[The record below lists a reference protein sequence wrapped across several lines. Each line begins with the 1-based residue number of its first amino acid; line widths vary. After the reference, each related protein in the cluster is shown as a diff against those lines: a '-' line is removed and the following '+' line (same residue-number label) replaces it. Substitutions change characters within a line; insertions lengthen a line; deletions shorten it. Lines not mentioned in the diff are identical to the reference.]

1 MRQYSYRS
9 EILKL
14 LGKSYLLGARPFCC
28 VNANKNFCAMIPQ
41 GEVICVMRLRTANE
55 QYFQEV
61 DVLDSFFRRRRRR
74 RPRANLRSSKTAKRE
89 EEKSAH
95 FLPTTKEKRP
105 VRPLGAATRT
115 EKKKSYFLMVFDFV
129 LDLTVKFEKQ
139 ASYHKNWTVYEYYE
153 L

>member
-1 MRQYSYRS
+1 MSMCRGNVFLWLPQNITYTMRQYSYRS
-9 EILKL
+9 DILKL

-115 EKKKSYFLMVFDFV
+115 EKQFFFFLFDGF
-129 LDLTVKFEKQ
+129 
-139 ASYHKNWTVYEYYE
+139 
-153 L
+153 